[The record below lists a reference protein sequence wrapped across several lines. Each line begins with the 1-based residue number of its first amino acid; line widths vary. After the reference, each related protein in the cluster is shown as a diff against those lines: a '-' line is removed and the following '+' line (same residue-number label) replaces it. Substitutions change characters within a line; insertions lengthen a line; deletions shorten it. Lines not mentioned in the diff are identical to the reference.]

1 MGASIMT
8 RSQVKVLLSVCLLNV
23 LGCTTAGSRYF
34 DSALNDRN
42 RAPASLQVPKNYDQE
57 IPVIDSTHNQAE
69 ADFLFLKADLDS
81 LQGHGVDSLENL
93 KSALVYDPQSA
104 TIMQRMAIEYY
115 RKNQL
120 RDSVYWAERAH
131 VLAPERRD
139 LTFLLAGLYSSTKN
153 FDKAEMMYQNILK
166 KEPNDNET
174 MLYLGAVYS
183 EQKNFK
189 KSVEYFSQVT
199 KEKNPSQYLAHFY
212 LARTYMELDAK
223 KNLKKAQEELKKS
236 ISSKSDFFE
245 SIAML
250 GQLVQVEKGTDEA
263 YKFYAYMQKT
273 KGPQAKL
280 AELLSQHYI
289 EKGDYDNA
297 YEQLEILDNN
307 SDDQIQVKL
316 KMALILI
323 DKKVYDIAIEKLLEI
338 LQVAPESDKV
348 RYYLSATYEEKK
360 QYQAA
365 FDQYLQIAKESTY
378 FEEAR
383 VHAAYLAKLMD
394 RPEQGLKILNDV
406 IKGKVTNIQTYFLVA
421 QLHEDKKEYDDS
433 LAIIRRAQKSFP
445 KNTQAYFYEGTVL
458 DKMNKKN
465 EMLSSMEKALQL
477 EPENVQAMNYLAFSL
492 AEMNQQLEKAEKLAR
507 EASLKEKND
516 GFILDTLG
524 WVLFK
529 KGDYQEAMN
538 VLEKAHQIQPNVGII
553 AEHLGDVYSKLKDI
567 SKAKALFKKA
577 TDLEVD
583 LVHKKEIEGK
593 LASIEKDLKDQ
604 SRKPASTDVDSK
616 SSASP

>member
-8 RSQVKVLLSVCLLNV
+8 QTQVKILLAISLFNM
-23 LGCTTAGSRYF
+23 LGCTTIDSVYF
-34 DSALNDRN
+34 DSAMNDKN
-42 RAPASLQVPKNYDQE
+42 RAPASLQIPKNYDQE
-57 IPVIDSTHNQAE
+57 IPVIDATHNQAE

-81 LQGHGVDSLENL
+81 LQGHAVDSLENL

-104 TIMQRMAIEYY
+104 TLMQRMAIEYY
-115 RKNQL
+115 RKGQL
-120 RDSVYWAERAH
+120 RDSVYWAERAQ

-139 LTFLLAGLYSSTKN
+139 LSFLLAGLYSSTKN
-153 FDKAEMMYQNILK
+153 FVKAEAIYQNILA
-166 KEPNDNET
+166 KEPGDLET

-189 KSVEYFSQVT
+189 KSVYYFSRVS
-199 KEKNPSQYLAHFY
+199 KDKSPSKYLAHFY
-212 LARTYMELDAK
+212 LARTYMEMDSK
-223 KNLKKAQEELKKS
+223 KNLQKAQEELKKS
-236 ISSKSDFFE
+236 ISSKPDFFE

-263 YKFYAYMQKT
+263 YKFYVQMQKT

-280 AELLSQHYI
+280 AELLSQYYI
-289 EKGDYDNA
+289 EKGEYDNA

-307 SDDQIQVKL
+307 ADDQIQVKL

-323 DKKVYDIAIEKLLEI
+323 DKKIYDVAIEKLNEI

-365 FDQYLQIAKESTY
+365 FNQYMLIAKDSSY

-383 VHAAYLAKLMD
+383 VHAAYLAKLME
-394 RPEQGLKILNDV
+394 RPDQGLKILNEV
-406 IKGKVTNIQTYFLVA
+406 IKGKVTNIQTYFLAA
-421 QLHEDKKEYDDS
+421 QLHEDKKEYNQALD
-433 LAIIRRAQKSFP
+433 IIHLAQKTFP
-445 KNTQAYFYEGTVL
+445 KGAQAYIYEGTIL

-465 EMLSSMEKALQL
+465 EMLLVMEKALQI
-477 EPENVQAMNYLAFSL
+477 EPENVQAMNYIAFSL
-492 AEMNQQLEKAEKLAR
+492 AEMNQQLEKAEKFAR
-507 EASLKEKND
+507 QAVLKEKND

-529 KGDYQEAMN
+529 KGDYQEAMR
-538 VLEKAHQIQPNVGII
+538 VLEKAHEIQPNVGII
-553 AEHLGDVYSKLKDI
+553 AEHLGDVYSQLKNLQ
-567 SKAKALFKKA
+567 KAKALFMKA
-577 TDLEVD
+577 NELESD
-583 LVHKKEIEGK
+583 LVHKKDIEGK
-593 LASIEKDLKDQ
+593 LASVEQNLKNQ
-604 SRKPASTDVDSK
+604 VRKPAS
-616 SSASP
+616 SAADTKLNESP